1 MIDHMNASLEELA
14 DAILEDGIIDSTEV
28 GKIRERIFDD
38 GVIDRDEADFL
49 FSLNDGVSGKAN
61 DPGWGDLF
69 VEAISSH
76 VLSDEI
82 SPGEIDDDEAAYLIE
97 KIEGDGQVDK
107 VELKLL
113 VNITSRAT
121 GECPAAFTDFVLKAV
136 KEAVVSDGVVDES
149 DVDMLKAVI
158 YGTGGAGGSDVDR
171 TEADMLFDINDATTG
186 NVGHASS
193 WRELFVQAISKHV
206 LEDEV
211 SPNEI
216 DDDEA
221 DWLIA
226 RIEGDGKL
234 DDNEE
239 ALLMQIKKQAS
250 VLSERLRSFL
260 V

>member
-1 MIDHMNASLEELA
+1 M
-14 DAILEDGIIDSTEV
+14 
-28 GKIRERIFDD
+28 
-38 GVIDRDEADFL
+38 
-49 FSLNDGVSGKAN
+49 
-61 DPGWGDLF
+61 
-69 VEAISSH
+69 
-76 VLSDEI
+76 
-82 SPGEIDDDEAAYLIE
+82 
-97 KIEGDGQVDK
+97 
-107 VELKLL
+107 
-113 VNITSRAT
+113 
-121 GECPAAFTDFVLKAV
+121 
-136 KEAVVSDGVVDES
+136 
-149 DVDMLKAVI
+149 
-158 YGTGGAGGSDVDR
+158 DR